1 MSLSNDPAGPI
12 RTCVGCRAKRPQAE
26 LVRCVLD
33 ADGVAHVDRPR
44 AGRQGRSG
52 RGGRGAW
59 LCGIECLEPAMR
71 RGGFERA
78 WKTGARIPA
87 AALAP
92 LGRELS
98 GTN

>member
-1 MSLSNDPAGPI
+1 MTPREKILPNDPAGPI

-33 ADGVAHVDRPR
+33 ADGVAHVDRR
-44 AGRQGRSG
+44 GRDG

-59 LCGIECLEPAMR
+59 LCGIDCLEPAMR

-87 AALAP
+87 EALAP
-92 LGRELS
+92 LGSELT